1 MAISAILAG
10 LAIYGVSLMKSF
22 ENEQAYNRLSNKEK
36 QVVDSLK
43 RVGVDEDEIKENI
56 SLMSSAL
63 ETLRQVQRAIDTQ
76 KDFESDVKSTFQ
88 NELNRRKAMRI
99 NSWQLD
105 MGGALD
111 NLNKIN
117 PKIFDTREIRAKLE
131 QAKKELNAL

>member
-1 MAISAILAG
+1 LAISAILAG